1 VNFICLK
8 AGLYFFHK
16 LLNKQINTTLNDFFV
31 HQVIEKGKKEKTETM
46 AAKRRRTQEQIEAA
60 VAAAAAAEAG
70 HLPSVE
76 ELSISMAAFR
86 QNQSELKSMV
96 DVITSTID
104 QGDRTMS
111 ETTSRLRRLEE
122 QLTSQT
128 RSLQEYQKKMTID
141 IAQQDQALQEMHD
154 TISKFVGNADQALE
168 RQQSDA
174 TFMMQELN
182 GRMQCIEE
190 NMQRMMLDHQTFSRA
205 ISNNIDDNESLSS
218 VVDSIR
224 QEFHQERQAMLESF
238 IGDMTRAGAELQVS
252 LQKKIDETKLV
263 AEEQLRTA
271 LIGISDSIRSELNNS
286 LAANQRVLA
295 KVSNEAQKFNAFCR
309 IALGHNVK
317 PLNM

>member
-1 VNFICLK
+1 
-8 AGLYFFHK
+8 
-16 LLNKQINTTLNDFFV
+16 
-31 HQVIEKGKKEKTETM
+31 M

-111 ETTSRLRRLEE
+111 ETTLRLRRLEE
-122 QLTSQT
+122 LMTSQT

-141 IAQQDQALQEMHD
+141 IAQQDQTLQEMHD

-182 GRMQCIEE
+182 GRMQSIEE
-190 NMQRMMLDHQTFSRA
+190 NMQRMILDHQTFSRA
-205 ISNNIDDNESLSS
+205 ISNNIDNNESLSS

-238 IGDMTRAGAELQVS
+238 ISDMTQAGAELHVS

-263 AEEQLRTA
+263 AEEQLRAA

-309 IALGHNVK
+309 KALGHNVK
-317 PLNM
+317 PLSM